1 MNIHRDILETVKP
14 TKVLKALVDKN
25 TRKIELIIF
34 NRFRVYLSS
43 FFNKK
48 MKIIMH
54 NLKLTDRGFLYS
66 GRLYLISLYN
76 FANFTF
82 NPHV

>member
-14 TKVLKALVDKN
+14 TKVLKAFIDKN
-25 TRKIELIIF
+25 PRKIEFNVF

-48 MKIIMH
+48 NNYKKAKQSWQAFFILEDLICFIQ
-54 NLKLTDRGFLYS
+54 LCKLYF
-66 GRLYLISLYN
+66 
-76 FANFTF
+76 
-82 NPHV
+82 